1 MTLTYGKAFATEVF
15 QLSRIRR
22 HTLPRRP
29 ARIAAIAGTAV
40 LAAALTACGGGDSSS
55 SDAKSDLKA
64 QKKTEISVNLTG
76 KQAKAG
82 EPVKVTLADGRLQ
95 TVSVTDAKGGRLDG
109 RLSADGK
116 SWTSVR
122 TAAPSTSY
130 SVEAKDDK
138 GGSAKAEFATAAP
151 DKINK
156 LTLAP
161 GKDSTVGVGQPLS
174 IVFDHPVKNK
184 AEVEKQLKVTTSN
197 NTEGSWGWMED
208 YSGKS
213 RVDWRPKDYWK
224 SGTKVTLEANLNGV
238 DSGPSGGWFTK
249 DYKTGF
255 TVGKNQLVK
264 IDLDS
269 HHLKLFRDGELVKDV
284 PMSAGTPGGEKASW
298 RGKTVLMSKEGTI
311 NMKSET
317 VGLGD
322 AYDKMVD
329 YSMRLTWSG
338 MYAHAAPWNA
348 SYFGSANK
356 SSGCIGMS
364 DANAKFVYDSVQVGD
379 PFEITGDDAKGTQAL
394 NNGYG
399 EWNLT
404 YDAWKAKSAL
414 AGAAGNTGTTGSTG
428 TTGN

>member
-1 MTLTYGKAFATEVF
+1 M
-15 QLSRIRR
+15 RR

-116 SWTSVR
+116 IWTSVR
-122 TAAPSTSY
+122 TAAPGTSY

-151 DKINK
+151 DKVNK

-238 DSGPSGGWFTK
+238 DSGPSGGWFVK